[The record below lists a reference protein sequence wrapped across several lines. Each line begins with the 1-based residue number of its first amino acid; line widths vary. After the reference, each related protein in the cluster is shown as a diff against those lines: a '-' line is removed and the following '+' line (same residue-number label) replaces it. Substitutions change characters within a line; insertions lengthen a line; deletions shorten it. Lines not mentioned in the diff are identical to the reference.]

1 MTGNRRDAPRD
12 GDQPD
17 WDSCIAW
24 RRMLTALVNVEWEFL
39 SAIEEI
45 CDWLV
50 RHLHTIDDELHR
62 DDVLFYLEE
71 TGEYLKK
78 AHPYGSC
85 YYALEALARY
95 RGIGGP
101 DRVEIAGQDL
111 CVLFQKLY
119 PIAPSGFER
128 TGRMRQKPGGEQ
140 ASAWVEPLREF
151 LHPQHRVY
159 LRGDQADP

>member
-1 MTGNRRDAPRD
+1 MPRE

-24 RRMLTALVNVEWEFL
+24 RRMLTAVVNAGWKFL
-39 SAIEEI
+39 PVVEEI
-45 CDWLV
+45 RDWLLA
-50 RHLHTIDDELHR
+50 HLYKIDDDRHR
-62 DDVLFYLEE
+62 DDVRFYLEE
-71 TGEYLKK
+71 TDEYLKK

-85 YYALEALARY
+85 YYVLEALARY

-101 DRVEIAGQDL
+101 DRIEIAGQDL
-111 CVLFQKLY
+111 CVLFQKIY
-119 PIAPSGFER
+119 PIAPPGFAR

-140 ASAWVEPLREF
+140 SSSWVEPLREF
-151 LHPQHRVY
+151 FHPQHRVH